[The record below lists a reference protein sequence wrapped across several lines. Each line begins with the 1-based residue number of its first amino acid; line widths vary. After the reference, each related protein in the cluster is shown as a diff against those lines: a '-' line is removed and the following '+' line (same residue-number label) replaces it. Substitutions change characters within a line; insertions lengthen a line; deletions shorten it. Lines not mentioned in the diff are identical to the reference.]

1 MWIRRSS
8 WLWRKTWRGAK
19 QRCYGRQETSPARRF
34 ACFTSI
40 VPARPASCSEN
51 LLFLF
56 LSDLTVLW

>member
-8 WLWRKTWRGAK
+8 WLWRKAWRGAK

-40 VPARPASCSEN
+40 V
-51 LLFLF
+51 LLGLPLAVRIFCF
-56 LSDLTVLW
+56 SFSPT